1 MSTAARTLGL
11 AAGLAA
17 GLTLSGPAQAQA
29 GALSPADRADLRR
42 AYAAAALS
50 SSEEPAVRE
59 ERRLREPSTGFMI
72 GAALGAWTAARD
84 QLDYDLNNPQ
94 AAGAAHASQGPAN
107 LEAIDQD
114 CREEKV
120 AFERLTARADAL
132 AIAPADVLKAAGAE
146 DPALPEAWRARR
158 GQGPAATCR

>member
-1 MSTAARTLGL
+1 MSPAARTLGL

-17 GLTLSGPAQAQA
+17 GLVLFGAARAQA
-29 GALSPADRADLRR
+29 GALSPADEADLRR

-59 ERRLREPSTGFMI
+59 ERRLREPSTGFML

-84 QLDYDLNNPQ
+84 QLDYDLKNPQ

-132 AIAPADVLKAAGAE
+132 AIAPTAVLKAAGVVDA
-146 DPALPEAWRARR
+146 ALLEVWRSRS
-158 GQGPAATCR
+158 GQGPAAACR